1 MHIVFVSREYVPT
14 FRGGGIASY
23 IKETAIG
30 LVKKGHRV
38 TVICASDDTNEES
51 EYMDD
56 GVSVIRLSG
65 GDFVVSEKEY
75 KSCLRKFRCLYRFY
89 SYRKKILKRLKEIDN
104 IDIVEV
110 AEFGA
115 EAFYLSKLHVPV
127 VIRLHTPTLLDRNN
141 AGMRPFSH
149 KYFYDYWLGL
159 QELKILPQFKYITS
173 CSLSLKEWF
182 KRYVP
187 NLCANIEVVYNP
199 IDVEQWINYD
209 VNYEEN
215 TVLYVG
221 TVAEGKGVGD
231 LIEACHI
238 LRQEMNIPVT
248 LKIVGKIGAYAMK
261 LKQEVEANKYNW
273 CIFLGNQ
280 PREKLKSLYAQSKVS
295 CFPSWCENMPLVCLE
310 AMLSGNIVVGS
321 SNGGMNEIIEDGK
334 DGYLIKPHDPR
345 GLAICLR
352 MALMENKESVSLKH
366 KRAYNKIKNKFSM
379 DVVLESL
386 EKYYLNVKEQYEKS
400 KSSMG

>member
-1 MHIVFVSREYVPT
+1 MVQ
-14 FRGGGIASY
+14 
-23 IKETAIG
+23 K
-30 LVKKGHRV
+30 
-38 TVICASDDTNEES
+38 IC
-51 EYMDD
+51 
-56 GVSVIRLSG
+56 
-65 GDFVVSEKEY
+65 
-75 KSCLRKFRCLYRFY
+75 
-89 SYRKKILKRLKEIDN
+89 
-104 IDIVEV
+104 
-110 AEFGA
+110 
-115 EAFYLSKLHVPV
+115 
-127 VIRLHTPTLLDRNN
+127 
-141 AGMRPFSH
+141 
-149 KYFYDYWLGL
+149 
-159 QELKILPQFKYITS
+159 
-173 CSLSLKEWF
+173 
-182 KRYVP
+182 
-187 NLCANIEVVYNP
+187 LCANIEVVYNP

-295 CFPSWCENMPLVCLE
+295 CFPSWWENMPLVCLE